1 MCVDGRHHLWRVQ
14 NSSFRWLYNGLVS
27 RLQTDP
33 QQNDYPDKLASC
45 LDVSG
50 DGSQFPTC
58 VTFNAQGT
66 YLAVGTNTG
75 TCIIVDYD
83 TLGVAKQLRG
93 HTRPITSVW

>member
-1 MCVDGRHHLWRVQ
+1 MDATTSGAAQLIPLVVQWSCVVTT
-14 NSSFRWLYNGLVS
+14 
-27 RLQTDP
+27 TDP

-66 YLAVGTNTG
+66 YMAVGTNTG